1 MTQPERTDIISE
13 TGTKVFRKVF
23 GDFMKV
29 LHLIGGGDSGGAKTH
44 VLNLLRELNH
54 SIDAKLVCF
63 RRGEFSEDA
72 ERMGIPIDVIESGNP
87 VVGLRELKKLIG
99 SGKIDIIH
107 CHGARG
113 NLMGNLIKKHL
124 HAPVITTVHSDY
136 RLDYLGR
143 PVARLSYGTTNML
156 ALRRVNYYI
165 GVSDP
170 MTDIL
175 IERDFPAERI
185 YTIYNGIDFKTP
197 ITTVPRE
204 EYLRSLGV
212 DCQAGDV
219 VAGIAARLNP
229 VKDYPTLL
237 KAMKLAIE
245 KNPHLRLVAAGD
257 GEDLEALQNLAK
269 SLGIADRVCF
279 AGWVKDM
286 NSFYNAI
293 DINLLTSL
301 SETFPYALTE
311 GARMHRATIASRVG
325 GVPVLIDDG
334 KNGLIFTPGDEHQLA
349 EHLVTLAND
358 EALRNEMGELLYQKA
373 STEFSIDRMVEHQL
387 EIYRSVLEREE
398 RKRNRQGKRDGV
410 IICGAYGH
418 GNAGDDAILKSII
431 QSVQKLDRHV
441 PITVLAKNTLS
452 IKKRYR
458 VDSIYTLNVPKML
471 LAMRKSTL
479 YINGGGTLI
488 QNATSHRSLW
498 YYLFTLRAAKL
509 LGNKVDMYGC
519 GIGPVTGKRD
529 IRMVKKVL
537 ERSADIITL
546 REQDSMK
553 ELESFGVQ
561 KPEVLL
567 SSDPALALERCSPAD
582 TEIYLKN
589 HGLTP
594 GKKYLCFMLR
604 TWYGFAEKAEDFAKC
619 AQYAYDLYDLTPVF
633 LSLNVYHDTTAAM
646 QVIEHLDCP
655 YHILDDSTEPEMLI
669 SALSYMDV
677 VVSMR
682 LHGLILSSLSGVP
695 LVGVSYDPKIGS
707 FLRYL
712 GYGTCLDLKEVTAEK
727 LIADLDR
734 AVAQIPDRET
744 LRQHAERLL
753 AVEKRNSEAVR
764 KLLKQD

>member
-1 MTQPERTDIISE
+1 
-13 TGTKVFRKVF
+13 
-23 GDFMKV
+23 MKV
-29 LHLIGGGDSGGAKTH
+29 LHLIGGGDTGGAKTH
-44 VLNLLRELNH
+44 VLNLLRELNQF
-54 SIDAKLVCF
+54 INAQLVCF

-87 VVGLRELKKLIG
+87 AVGLRELKKLIG
-99 SGKIDIIH
+99 NEKIDIIH

-124 HAPVITTVHSDY
+124 NAPVVTTVHSDY

-143 PVARLSYGTTNML
+143 PVARLSYGTTNMV

-175 IERDFPAERI
+175 IDRNFPADRI

-197 ITTVPRE
+197 ITPVPKE

-212 DCQAGDV
+212 DYQENDV

-237 KAMKLAIE
+237 KAMKLALE
-245 KNPHLRLVAAGD
+245 QNPHLRLVAAGD
-257 GEDLEALQNLAK
+257 GEDLESLKSLAS
-269 SLGIADRVCF
+269 SLGISDRVCF

-325 GVPVLIDDG
+325 GVPVLVDDG
-334 KNGLIFTPGDEHQLA
+334 KNGLIFTPGNERELA
-349 EHLVTLAND
+349 EHLVTLSKD
-358 EALRNEMGELLYQKA
+358 KALRENMGELLYQKA

-387 EIYRSVLEREE
+387 EIYRSILEREA
-398 RKRNRQGKRDGV
+398 RKAENAGKRDGV

-431 QSVQKLDRHV
+431 QSVRQIDRHM
-441 PITVLAKNTLS
+441 PITVLAKNTAS

-458 VDSIYTLNVPKML
+458 VDSLYTLNVLKML
-471 LAMRKSTL
+471 LAMRKSKL

-488 QNATSHRSLW
+488 QNATSQRSLW

-519 GIGPVTGKRD
+519 GIGPVTGSRN
-529 IRMVKKVL
+529 IRLVAKVL
-537 ERSADIITL
+537 DRSVDTITL
-546 REQDSMK
+546 RERDSME
-553 ELESFGVQ
+553 ELRSFGVTR
-561 KPEVLL
+561 PEIRLC
-567 SSDPALALERCSPAD
+567 SDPALALEPCSDNDAAL
-582 TEIYLKN
+582 YLKK
-589 HGLTP
+589 HGLVP
-594 GKKYLCFMLR
+594 HGKYLCFMLR
-604 TWYGFAEKAEDFAKC
+604 TWYGFSAKAQAFAAC
-619 AQYAYDLYDLTPVF
+619 ASHAYKAYGLTPVF
-633 LSLNVYHDTTAAM
+633 LSLNVFHDTNAAM
-646 QVIEHLDCP
+646 QVTEYLDCP
-655 YHILDDSTEPEMLI
+655 YFVLDDGAEPEMLI
-669 SALSYMDV
+669 SVLSYMDA

-707 FLRYL
+707 FLKYL
-712 GYGTCLDLKEVTAEK
+712 ENDSCIELADVTAENLTAAVDQAVK
-727 LIADLDR
+727 LIPR
-734 AVAQIPDRET
+734 REE
-744 LRQHAERLL
+744 LREHALRLK
-753 AVEKRNSEAVR
+753 AVERGNAEAVR
-764 KLLKQD
+764 QLLELN